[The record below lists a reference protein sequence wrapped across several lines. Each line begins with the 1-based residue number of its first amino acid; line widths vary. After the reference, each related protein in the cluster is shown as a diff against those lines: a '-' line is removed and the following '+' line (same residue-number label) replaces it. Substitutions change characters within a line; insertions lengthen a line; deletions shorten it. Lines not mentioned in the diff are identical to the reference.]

1 MILKKIIHALHPV
14 NPDNLV
20 PLNNPVPSNKKLV
33 LFFAGWGMDEQLFS
47 GYARSEQN
55 LMIAYDYSSLT
66 LDETL
71 LKGYDEIQVFAW
83 SMGVWAASQVLP
95 KLQTQ
100 HYPIGTCTAINGT
113 PYPIDDN
120 RGIPVQ
126 IFKATLN
133 TLNEKTLDKFRL
145 RMCGSRET
153 LNHFLARAPR
163 RDIASLRKE
172 LAAIEEQATVQSGTT
187 FQWDQAYIGKD
198 DRIFS
203 SENQQRAWAHS
214 PHTFVDTPHYPK
226 QLFKQLLQEI

>member
-33 LFFAGWGMDEQLFS
+33 LFFAGWGMDEHLFS
-47 GYARSEQN
+47 GYARSEQD
-55 LMIAYDYSSLT
+55 LMIAYDYSSLA
-66 LDETL
+66 LDENL
-71 LKGYDEIQVFAW
+71 LKGYEEIQIFAW

-95 KLQTQ
+95 ELRLK
-100 HYPIGTCTAINGT
+100 HYPISTCTAINGT
-113 PYPIDDN
+113 PFPIDDN

-126 IFKATLN
+126 VFRATLN
-133 TLNEKTLDKFRL
+133 TLSEKTLDKFRL

-163 RDIASLRKE
+163 RDIASLQKE
-172 LAAIEEQATVQSGTT
+172 LIAIEERATVPSATA
-187 FQWDQAYIGKD
+187 FQWDEAYIGKH

-203 SENQQRAWAHS
+203 SENQQRAWAHTS
-214 PHTFVDTPHYPK
+214 HKCVDMTHYPEK
-226 QLFKQLLQEI
+226 LFKQLLQEI

>member
-1 MILKKIIHALHPV
+1 MIFKKITPPHHSV

-20 PLNNPVPSNKKLV
+20 SLNNPIPSNKKLV

-47 GYARSEQN
+47 GYVRSGLD
-55 LMIAYDYSSLT
+55 LMIAYDYSSLA
-66 LDETL
+66 LDENL
-71 LKGYDEIQVFAW
+71 LKGYEEIQVFAW

-120 RGIPVQ
+120 RGIPIQV
-126 IFKATLN
+126 FRATLN
-133 TLNEKTLDKFRL
+133 TLSEKTLDKFRL

-153 LNHFLARAPR
+153 LNHFLAKAPR
-163 RDIASLRKE
+163 RDIVSLRKE
-172 LAAIEEQATVQSGTT
+172 LIAIEEQATVQSGTT
-187 FQWDQAYIGKD
+187 FQWDQAYIGKH

-203 SENQQRAWAHS
+203 WENQQRAWAHS
-214 PHTFVDTPHYPK
+214 PHIFVDTPHYPE
-226 QLFKQLLQEI
+226 QLFKQLLLEI